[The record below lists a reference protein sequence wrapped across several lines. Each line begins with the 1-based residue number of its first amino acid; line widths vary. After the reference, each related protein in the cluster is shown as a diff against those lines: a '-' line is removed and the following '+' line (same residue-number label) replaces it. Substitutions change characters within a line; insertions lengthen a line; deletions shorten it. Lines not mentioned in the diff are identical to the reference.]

1 MIGDPSDRNPHEHAS
16 SPQVPSGYRIL
27 TQAGRPN
34 ANKPATYILG
44 RLPVVGG
51 AGPDRAKQTLSGTAA
66 VPAGVAADGGF
77 PSTYATRCRPGH
89 GQTPPTSAHS
99 ARVPALADSGEHGE
113 LWTTGPVVR
122 GWRTGTLS
130 ARGWR
135 PAPSPRCPRGRR
147 AGAPAMPRR
156 RRPGRAEAGVRPRA
170 LLPALLGRAGCRAS
184 PRFVGGSGIRPVDCR
199 SGGCGFESRP
209 PRFRNGLGASPGP
222 FSLQRGASRTTRPI
236 LSPDTPSQQRKPHGP
251 RKGKPCGLG
260 EKTPFAPNPMPPVD
274 RAPPGAPRLSDAGV
288 CLVSPG

>member
-122 GWRTGTLS
+122 GGEPARS
-130 ARGWR
+130 APGGGGLHHRR
-135 PAPSPRCPRGRR
+135 DARADGRR
-147 AGAPAMPRR
+147 Q
-156 RRPGRAEAGVRPRA
+156 RRPGRDEGGQVGRQRGVGGGRCCRRCWGGRHVAQVCDFPEVTRFARLTVDPVVAGSSPVRLASRAGFCRPFFFDGSQVGHKRGVRPV
-170 LLPALLGRAGCRAS
+170 P
-184 PRFVGGSGIRPVDCR
+184 
-199 SGGCGFESRP
+199 
-209 PRFRNGLGASPGP
+209 
-222 FSLQRGASRTTRPI
+222 
-236 LSPDTPSQQRKPHGP
+236 LS
-251 RKGKPCGLG
+251 
-260 EKTPFAPNPMPPVD
+260 
-274 RAPPGAPRLSDAGV
+274 
-288 CLVSPG
+288 